1 MKVGVGG
8 VVGCRNMSGN
18 VLFIENWLLN
28 WEGCVWYIM

>member
-1 MKVGVGG
+1 MAWVDVET
-8 VVGCRNMSGN
+8 CQGN